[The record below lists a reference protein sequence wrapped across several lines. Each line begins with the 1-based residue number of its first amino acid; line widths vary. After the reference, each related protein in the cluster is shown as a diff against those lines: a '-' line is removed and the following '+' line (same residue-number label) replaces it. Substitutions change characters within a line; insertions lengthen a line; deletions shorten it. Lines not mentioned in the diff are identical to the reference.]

1 MYIIQE
7 IQTSG
12 GKTAMLPAIQKQTR
26 AEAESTFYQ
35 IAAHACI
42 SAVEE
47 HTVMVY
53 THDGFVIQELT
64 KCFAHPVDTAEN
76 GD

>member
-12 GKTAMLPAIQKQTR
+12 GKTALLPAVQKKTL
-26 AEAESTFYQ
+26 AEAESAFYQ
-35 IAAHACI
+35 IASSACI

-53 THDGFVIQELT
+53 TEQGFLVQELT
-64 KCFAHPVDTAEN
+64 KCFRHPVSDAEN